1 MSDNPQIAARVLI
14 AEDSPVCRK
23 VLELVLANQ
32 PYELRFVQN
41 GIEALDQLAEY
52 QPDILITDWLM
63 PGLSGPELCRHIRNS
78 CSAYTYIVLVTQNAD
93 TEHLIEGLDAGAD
106 DYLAKPFAAGELL
119 ARIRVGCRTIQMR
132 REIETKNTLL
142 EKTARTDHLTG
153 LPNRMAVEEFALKQL
168 RASMRYRFSF
178 WVVVTDLDKFKLVN
192 DTYGHFAGDEAIKR
206 FAEVLKANTRASD
219 ICGRLGGDEF
229 LLIMTHGD
237 KKSIVHTVE
246 RLRADFAN
254 EPCILNGK
262 EVLVTASFGI
272 AGYTGAGEPT
282 LQELLARADHAL
294 YSAKAFGRNQVR
306 AEVPSLALHESPAVK
321 P

>member
-1 MSDNPQIAARVLI
+1 
-14 AEDSPVCRK
+14 
-23 VLELVLANQ
+23 
-32 PYELRFVQN
+32 
-41 GIEALDQLAEY
+41 
-52 QPDILITDWLM
+52 
-63 PGLSGPELCRHIRNS
+63 
-78 CSAYTYIVLVTQNAD
+78 VTQNAD
-93 TEHLIEGLDAGAD
+93 TDHLVEGLDAGAD
-106 DYLAKPFAAGELL
+106 DYLAKPFDTGELL
-119 ARIRVGCRTIQMR
+119 ARIRVGCRTVQMR
-132 REIETKNTLL
+132 REIEEKNALL

-153 LPNRMAVEEFALKQL
+153 LPNRMAVEEFASKQL
-168 RASMRYRFSF
+168 QAAARHKFGF

-206 FAEVLKANTRASD
+206 FAQVLKANTRASD

-254 EPCILNGK
+254 EPCILNGR
-262 EVLVTASFGI
+262 EVLITASFGI
-272 AGYTGAGEPT
+272 AGFDGTEQPT
-282 LQELLARADHAL
+282 LQELLTRADHAL

-306 AEVPSLALHESPAVK
+306 AEVPSHALHGVSPVVR